1 MTVELRQQKGTVLLL
16 VVFVVALFSTAVMGI
31 LQINTEEVQ
40 LMQNHVYMA
49 EAQAIAEAGLNDA
62 LAQLHHDSTWIDG
75 FTDKAFASGTYR
87 VSVDGRTVTSVGT
100 TRQGFVSRVEADLS
114 LSQGNNGTYNI
125 VIIAMRVNE

>member
-1 MTVELRQQKGTVLLL
+1 M

-62 LAQLHHDSTWIDG
+62 LAQLRQESAWIDG
-75 FTDKAFASGTYR
+75 FTDKAFASGTYS

-100 TRQGFVSRVEADLS
+100 TRQGFVSSIEADLS
-114 LSQGNNGTYNI
+114 LSQGGDGTYDI
-125 VIIAMRVNE
+125 AITAMRVNE